1 MTPTGLCARAFPPL
15 FLVERERERERERAL
30 SVCGKSLPSEKKGGN
45 ERESKIKSVRNAPR
59 VPDPVP
65 LCSVGGHKNGRVRAS
80 RSRPIA
86 NW

>member
-15 FLVERERERERERAL
+15 FLVERERERAL

-45 ERESKIKSVRNAPR
+45 ERERESKIKSVRNAPR